1 MLRKFTLPFLKFG
14 FGDKFIH
21 MIEAVY
27 TNIQSKTKMKGVLS
41 DSSTLMWEGVHNK
54 TDYLSYQNES
64 DCKTIRS
71 LYIAPRWTF
80 QKAKPYLLGHIK
92 KELVKQEKWY
102 GHNFQLKYLEYIL
115 LILSLVSPIET
126 K

>member
-1 MLRKFTLPFLKFG
+1 
-14 FGDKFIH
+14 
-21 MIEAVY
+21 
-27 TNIQSKTKMKGVLS
+27 MKGVLS

-71 LYIAPRWTF
+71 LYIAPRWPF